1 MAAAGGTTGLAWVV
15 SPLILAASDFT
26 MPTLEFSIPVHD
38 LDAAGKEFLFPVRA
52 AWIRGAL
59 EATTVSPAST
69 DGELSVRVSKSGT
82 DVVVRAKLRAELT
95 VPCARCLEPA
105 PVSVREDLSA
115 LAVEASSAQS
125 PKNPRKRDG
134 QDDEDG
140 EDLPSDGADVIA
152 YDGKTVVL
160 DDLVRDEILLG
171 IPMIPLCSDGCPGIR
186 PLPAL
191 EGAAAGEDD
200 VDPRLQPLMRLKKT

>member
-1 MAAAGGTTGLAWVV
+1 MATV
-15 SPLILAASDFT
+15 
-26 MPTLEFSIPVHD
+26 EFSIPVHD

-59 EATTVSPAST
+59 EATSVSPAPT
-69 DGELSVRVSKSGT
+69 DGELAVRVSKSGT

-115 LAVEASSAQS
+115 LAVEASSAQT
-125 PKNPRKRDG
+125 PKDAAKRDG
-134 QDDEDG
+134 HDDDG
-140 EDLPSDGADVIA
+140 EDLSPDEADVIV

-171 IPMIPLCSDGCPGIR
+171 IPMIPLCSEGCPGIR
-186 PLPAL
+186 PQPVLDD
-191 EGAAAGEDD
+191 AASGNDSI
-200 VDPRLQPLMRLKKT
+200 DPRLQPLMRLKKT

>member
-1 MAAAGGTTGLAWVV
+1 MA
-15 SPLILAASDFT
+15 
-26 MPTLEFSIPVHD
+26 TLEFSIPVHD

-59 EATTVSPAST
+59 EATSVSPAPT
-69 DGELSVRVSKSGT
+69 DGELAVRVSKSGT

-125 PKNPRKRDG
+125 PKDGAKRDG
-134 QDDEDG
+134 RDDDEE
-140 EDLPSDGADVIA
+140 EDVSSDEADVIV

-171 IPMIPLCSDGCPGIR
+171 VPMIPLCSDGCPGIR
-186 PLPAL
+186 PQPVA
-191 EGAAAGEDD
+191 EDAASGNGSI
-200 VDPRLQPLMRLKKT
+200 DPRLKPLMKLKKP